1 MTQTQPEYGTNH
13 AIYVLVLIIIILAGA
28 TSYLYYQKLQLESGS
43 SSSYIVDYKNS
54 AVLDKDKPVSLAV
67 SGRVTL
73 DYQTPRPGY
82 IVIEFT
88 STQPTV
94 ITVGSSFVS
103 GLYSRYPV
111 DSIAGVSNASF
122 SVPVFPGDTSITLIN
137 NHLLL
142 TSQVVITV
150 TYYG

>member
-94 ITVGSSFVS
+94 ITVRSLRQRIMLGILWTASRVSATLASRSQCFQVTHPSPSST
-103 GLYSRYPV
+103 
-111 DSIAGVSNASF
+111 I
-122 SVPVFPGDTSITLIN
+122 ICC
-137 NHLLL
+137 
-142 TSQVVITV
+142 
-150 TYYG
+150 